1 MIKNDSVT
9 VFLKNKKII
18 PRIVV
23 ISILLTSFFSS
34 GYLFSDDLF
43 FKKLIIKN
51 NIQTPLDAFE
61 FVNNHTKDRE
71 GDNLQPGQIAT
82 HTLETDKE
90 TRLYLQPG
98 QTPRYLLTQRHVIW
112 CDEGA
117 VILATIL
124 HELNYKT
131 KLVDLINE
139 DGISNHTI
147 LEVYQEGRWVR
158 YDTQNDIYDLSYEQI
173 AGYKATPVSRKYP
186 KLYNSLVQNNYYS
199 KKIVLFLRGLDG

>member
-1 MIKNDSVT
+1 MIKNDSI
-9 VFLKNKKII
+9 LKNKKII
-18 PRIVV
+18 QRIAV
-23 ISILLTSFFSS
+23 ISILLISFFSS

-61 FVNNHTKDRE
+61 YLNNNTKDRE
-71 GDNLQPGQIAT
+71 GDTVAEHSP
-82 HTLETDKE
+82 ETDIE
-90 TRLYLQPG
+90 ARLYLQSG
-98 QTPRYLLTQRHVIW
+98 QTPKYLLTQRHFIW

-139 DGISNHTI
+139 NGISNHTI

-186 KLYNSLVQNNYYS
+186 KLYNSLVQNNYYF
-199 KKIVLFLRGLDG
+199 KKVVLFLRGLDG